1 MLLYIFWDF
10 FLVEFIEKDIL
21 KHLFQMAHLEEQAD
35 SVNSGS
41 PNIQKTFTSKRFMRR
56 IINVSP
62 IYVGQWEKDEGFKKL
77 ISRKLNFNNN
87 KKLLQIIEL

>member
-1 MLLYIFWDF
+1 
-10 FLVEFIEKDIL
+10 
-21 KHLFQMAHLEEQAD
+21 MAHLEEQAD

-62 IYVGQWEKDEGFKKL
+62 IYVGQWEKDEGFKK
-77 ISRKLNFNNN
+77 INFDN